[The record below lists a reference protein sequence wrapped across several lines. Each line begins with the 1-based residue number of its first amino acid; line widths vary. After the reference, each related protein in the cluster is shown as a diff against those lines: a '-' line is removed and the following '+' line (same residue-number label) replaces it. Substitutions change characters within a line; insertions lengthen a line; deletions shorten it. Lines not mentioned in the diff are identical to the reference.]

1 MSFGAIFGGLATG
14 AVSAFGARRQ
24 NQLAMEEAKRNRDFQ
39 MLMSNTAHQ
48 RQVRDLKKAGL
59 NPILAAGGSGA
70 SSPAGNVAPISD
82 SIGAGVTSAVNAAR
96 TYAEIENIKA
106 RTHLV
111 NNQAKTIEP
120 TAKIGESVGNA
131 VDAVRERTKKS
142 ASEWGTIDW
151 DNLKK
156 NAKKDFFHFDIR
168 KVPKYKQPELDHS
181 LPRNKDYKRMTFNTF
196 FKERI
201 AQGKPLPGDLKKLE
215 TALKSGLL
223 KNPAYWRNYLKRMRT
238 PK

>member
-82 SIGAGVTSAVNAAR
+82 SIGQGVQSAVAAAR
-96 TYAEIENIKA
+96 AYAEIENIKA
-106 RTHLV
+106 RTNLV
-111 NNQAKTIEP
+111 NNQADTLKP
-120 TAKIGESVGNA
+120 TAEVGDAIG
-131 VDAVRERTKKS
+131 S
-142 ASEWGTIDW
+142 AIS
-151 DNLKK
+151 
-156 NAKKDFFHFDIR
+156 NAKDVAKQLPGRYQTLDTKNMRQEFFGKKRDIR
-168 KVPKYKQPELDHS
+168 RDAKYQIPEMDHS

-201 AQGKPLPGDLKKLE
+201 SQGTGTPADLKKLE